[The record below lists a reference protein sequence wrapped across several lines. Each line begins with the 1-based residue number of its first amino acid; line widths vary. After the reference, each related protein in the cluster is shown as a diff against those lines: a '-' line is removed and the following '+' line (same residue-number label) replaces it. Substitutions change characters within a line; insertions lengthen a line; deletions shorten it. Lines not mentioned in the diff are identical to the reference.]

1 MPTNIPSLQ
10 PSVRTDHTIVLPVH
24 IGKTVHVG
32 TPVHIGTVSH
42 HHAIIL
48 PVKMRAGTV
57 SHQMSFNYYYIFHL
71 YRFAYYAEYK
81 KVVEQGMPAVQAK
94 AAATAAAEAA
104 VKSARLP
111 YNVNGPKASLPTEK
125 QMGDLSQQPLPTE
138 KEMSDLAKQ
147 LKDEMHTPNAE

>member
-1 MPTNIPSLQ
+1 MLPSSVPTLLPSNMPTNIPSLQ

-71 YRFAYYAEYK
+71 YRSPSTPIDPIHPSIQRLAK
-81 KVVEQGMPAVQAK
+81 KK
-94 AAATAAAEAA
+94 A
-104 VKSARLP
+104 VKKKGRHGLCVVRETCQA
-111 YNVNGPKASLPTEK
+111 VTGV
-125 QMGDLSQQPLPTE
+125 
-138 KEMSDLAKQ
+138 
-147 LKDEMHTPNAE
+147 HWHPNWVACSHRCATG